1 MQNVSFIPP
10 FVMYHLTYLLL
21 LLRQNKNMSRL
32 NLLGANIKKF
42 RKQKKLS
49 QNQLA
54 EILDFSR
61 EHIACIETGKEFISL
76 RKLFQLAD
84 VLEMPVKD
92 FFDFD

>member
-1 MQNVSFIPP
+1 
-10 FVMYHLTYLLL
+10 
-21 LLRQNKNMSRL
+21 MSRL

-61 EHIACIETGKEFISL
+61 EHIACIETGMEFISL

>member
-1 MQNVSFIPP
+1 
-10 FVMYHLTYLLL
+10 
-21 LLRQNKNMSRL
+21 MSRL
-32 NLLGANIKKF
+32 DLLGANIKKI

-76 RKLFQLAD
+76 RKLFLLAD
-84 VLEMPVKD
+84 VLEIPVKD

>member
-1 MQNVSFIPP
+1 
-10 FVMYHLTYLLL
+10 
-21 LLRQNKNMSRL
+21 MSRL
-32 NLLGANIKKF
+32 QTLGQNIKKY
-42 RKQKKLS
+42 RKAKKLS

-84 VLEMPVKD
+84 VLEIPIKN

>member
-1 MQNVSFIPP
+1 
-10 FVMYHLTYLLL
+10 
-21 LLRQNKNMSRL
+21 MSRL

-76 RKLFQLAD
+76 RKLFLLAD
-84 VLEMPVKD
+84 VLEIPVKD

>member
-1 MQNVSFIPP
+1 
-10 FVMYHLTYLLL
+10 
-21 LLRQNKNMSRL
+21 MSRL
-32 NLLGANIKKF
+32 DLLGANIKNF

>member
-1 MQNVSFIPP
+1 
-10 FVMYHLTYLLL
+10 MYHLTYLKV
-21 LLRQNKNMSRL
+21 LLRININMSRL
-32 NLLGANIKKF
+32 KILGSNIKSA

-76 RKLFQLAD
+76 RKLFELAD
-84 VLEMPVKD
+84 TLEIPLKELIN
-92 FFDFD
+92 FD